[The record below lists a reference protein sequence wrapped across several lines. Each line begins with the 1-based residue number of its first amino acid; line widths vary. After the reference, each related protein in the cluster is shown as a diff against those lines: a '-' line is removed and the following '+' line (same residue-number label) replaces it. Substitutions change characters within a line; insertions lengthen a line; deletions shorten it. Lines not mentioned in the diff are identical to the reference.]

1 MKRTLKSIIHE
12 MTTNLENENRLSREE
27 IFMFKQLN
35 RRRSDFKTQKEL
47 MNFIDTLIFALG
59 LDEKNTRFY
68 YEIYIQNYRPEG
80 DYENLTYQN
89 VKNLK
94 PKRVSNIN
102 SSEYVSSKL
111 PFIGSNLK
119 GYWGFNN
126 KNQSYYVV
134 KSYGWYPIF
143 LFINNKWYEVSDR
156 YSSSTG
162 KQISHSRPYRYSS
175 EVDDRIY
182 SVTRDEMDKLIRGI
196 DLSEIEK
203 DRVKNFVEK
212 FKTDY
217 GKTGKTI
224 TIGYG
229 NDRKRVTFNI
239 DRVSKLR
246 DKVKV
251 LVSIL
256 KAGPVVNNKMVVNP
270 EGYMSDLEFVDDIE
284 MEIKNRVIR
293 DNSDYL
299 TPENTVFEFKH
310 SN

>member
-1 MKRTLKSIIHE
+1 MKQTLKTIIRE
-12 MTTNLENENRLSREE
+12 MVTNLENENRLSREE
-27 IFMFKQLN
+27 VFMFKQLN
-35 RRRSDFKTQKEL
+35 RRKSDFKTPKEL
-47 MNFIDTLIFALG
+47 MDFIGTLISLLG
-59 LDEKNTRFY
+59 LDDKKLKFY
-68 YEIYIQNYRPEG
+68 YEIYTQNYRPEG
-80 DYENLTYQN
+80 DYENITYQN

-111 PFIGSNLK
+111 PFIGSNLE
-119 GYWGFNN
+119 GYWDVNN
-126 KNQSYYVV
+126 KNQWYYVV

-162 KQISHSRPYRYSS
+162 KQISRSRPYRYSL
-175 EVDDRIY
+175 EVDDKIY
-182 SVTRDEMDKLIRGI
+182 SATKDEMDKLIRGI

-203 DRVKNFVEK
+203 DRVKNFVDK

-224 TIGYG
+224 TVGYG
-229 NDRKRVTFNI
+229 NDKKRVTFNI

-256 KAGPVVNNKMVVNP
+256 KAGPLVNNKMVINP

-284 MEIKNRVIR
+284 MGIKNRVIL

-310 SN
+310 TN